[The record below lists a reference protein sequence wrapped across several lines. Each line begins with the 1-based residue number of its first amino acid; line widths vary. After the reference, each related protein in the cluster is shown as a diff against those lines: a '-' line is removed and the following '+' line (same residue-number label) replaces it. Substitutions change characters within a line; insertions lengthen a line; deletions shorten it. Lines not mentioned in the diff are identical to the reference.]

1 MCLLPKVLIVDDEP
15 DVRLYLRTLLVENGF
30 QVKEAGDADEAMEE
44 LSRERPDVVVLDI
57 MMPGKSG
64 VTLFNKMRK
73 KKDLQGIRVIVLSG
87 VKERFVEDFRGFFE
101 TLKLGKPDGFLD
113 KPVEPKRLLN
123 LLNRLLGNSQQ
134 AGDPL

>member
-15 DVRLYLRTLLVENGF
+15 DVRLYLRTLLAENGF
-30 QVKEAGDADEAMEE
+30 QVREAGDADEAMEE
-44 LSRERPDVVVLDI
+44 LSLERPDAVILDI

-64 VTLFNKMRK
+64 VTLFNKIRK
-73 KKDLQGIRVIVLSG
+73 KRDLRGIRVIVLSA

-113 KPVEPKRLLN
+113 KPLEPKRLLS
-123 LLNRLLGNSQQ
+123 LLNQLFGITESE
-134 AGDPL
+134 GGCP

>member
-1 MCLLPKVLIVDDEP
+1 MSLLPKVLVVDDEP
-15 DVRLYLRTLLVENGF
+15 DVRLYLRTLLEENGF
-30 QVKEAGDADEAMEE
+30 QVSEAGDADEAMEE
-44 LSRERPDVVVLDI
+44 LSRQRPDAVILDI

-73 KKDLQGIRVIVLSG
+73 RSDLQGIRVIVLSG

-113 KPVEPKRLLN
+113 KPVEPKQLLS
-123 LLNRLLGNSQQ
+123 LLYQLLGSPES
-134 AGDPL
+134 AGGRL

>member
-1 MCLLPKVLIVDDEP
+1 MSLLPKVLVVDDEP

-30 QVKEAGDADEAMEE
+30 QVREAGDADEAMEE
-44 LSRERPDVVVLDI
+44 LSRERPDVVILDI

-73 KKDLQGIRVIVLSG
+73 RKDLKGIRVIVLSG
-87 VKERFVEDFRGFFE
+87 VKERFVEDFKGFFE

-113 KPVEPKRLLN
+113 KPLEPERLLK
-123 LLNRLLGNSQQ
+123 LLDQLFGSHQSSGGRL
-134 AGDPL
+134 